1 MSKKQRSSSRSIRN
15 ISAVPVRVMMLMFFL
30 AFLLIAIQ
38 KQITVQEA
46 YDALKKAGDAAAA
59 APTLDLFSFAL
70 CLIVPVMIFIGTVVL
85 GKLLPTDPVL
95 LSLTNFLCALGVFVL
110 YSTAPDKGLRQCM
123 YYGIGIAVMALCIY
137 MVRII
142 KHWRAFSRI
151 IFPIALLLL
160 ATPLVLGTEQNGAKN
175 WIYVGG
181 TSLQPSEM
189 IKIPLLIILAYYMSR
204 RKFFSWLLF
213 CVCALAILMLQ
224 KDLGTALLYYITALL
239 LYYASTGNLPVSL
252 LGLGGGAGAAYLGYS
267 MFAHVKKRV
276 ALWMNPWSD
285 YDAGYQIIQSLV
297 AIASGGLFG
306 MGVGLG
312 SPKSIPIYYT
322 DFIFAVICEQFGML
336 FGFGVILV
344 YVFIMLRGVSAAM
357 DARTQFDSLLA
368 MGATIILSVQ
378 AFIIIGGVI
387 KLIPLTGVTM
397 PFVSYGG
404 TSMLASMGIMGLLQ
418 GVASKNKDALIREES
433 YVSSAGEVAL

>member
-1 MSKKQRSSSRSIRN
+1 MKKKTRSQASRAKAMSN
-15 ISAVPVRVMMLMFFL
+15 IPVRVMMLMFFI
-30 AFLLIAIQ
+30 AFFLIALK
-38 KQITVQEA
+38 KQINAQEA
-46 YDALKKAGDAAAA
+46 YDALKAAGDPSAVKPA
-59 APTLDLFSFAL
+59 LDLFSFAL
-70 CLIVPVMIFIGTVVL
+70 CLIVPIMIFIGTVVL

-123 YYGIGIAVMALCIY
+123 YYGIGIGVMALCIY
-137 MVRII
+137 LVRIV
-142 KHWRAFSRI
+142 KHWRTLSFI
-151 IFPIALLLL
+151 VFPIALLLL

-175 WIYVGG
+175 WIYIGG
-181 TSLQPSEM
+181 TSLQPSELV
-189 IKIPLLIILAYYMSR
+189 KIPLLILLAYYMSR
-204 RKFFSWLLF
+204 RKFFSWMLF
-213 CVCALAILMLQ
+213 CLIALAVLMLQ

-252 LGLGGGAGAAYLGYS
+252 VGLGGGAGAAYLGYT

-276 ALWMNPWSD
+276 ALWLNPWSD
-285 YDAGYQIIQSLV
+285 YDAGYQIIHSLV

-357 DARTQFDSLLA
+357 DARNQFDSLLA

-433 YVSSAGEVAL
+433 YVSSAGEVSL